1 MLRIVIVWDPDSPGS
16 ITLNLNRTIEV
27 DQFGDY
33 PREDPLY
40 SDLRL
45 HYDPV
50 ERRWLTG
57 KYPFLRLEGTLVR
70 WPDGRVEDLKSQE
83 MIKSLR
89 ANQGYYW
96 ISREGADDLARQNGK
111 ILPSDLSLSATEP
124 KPARP
129 RTLRELA
136 ALLWDEGPKSRNVP
150 EFLKLIEE
158 RFAQSNPP
166 ASEVEIPFTD
176 IIKRCHAGDDV
187 EVDTI
192 RKTTLDPAKRAILQ
206 AKLPYRLR
214 VSWSREI
221 VIVTRLS
228 D

>member
-1 MLRIVIVWDPDSPGS
+1 MLRIIIVWDPDSPGS

-33 PREDPLY
+33 PRENPLY

-57 KYPFLRLEGTLVR
+57 MYPFLRLEGTVVR
-70 WPDGRVEDLKSQE
+70 WPNGRVEDLKSPE
-83 MIKSLR
+83 TIESLR
-89 ANQGYYW
+89 ANMGYYW
-96 ISREGADDLARQNGK
+96 TSRERADNLARQNGK
-111 ILPSDLSLSATEP
+111 ILPSDPSLAATKP

-129 RTLRELA
+129 RTLKALA
-136 ALLWDEGPKSRNVP
+136 AVLWDEGPKSRNVP

-158 RFAQSNPP
+158 RFAQSDPP
-166 ASEVEIPFTD
+166 ASEVEIPFKD
-176 IIKRCHAGDDV
+176 IIKSCHAGDDV

-192 RKTTLDPAKRAILQ
+192 RKTTLDSAKRAILK

-214 VSWSREI
+214 VSWSRQI
-221 VIVTRLS
+221 VIVTRLF